1 MKRNIIFILGI
12 FLLFPLFSQE
22 IIELQDVTT
31 TVTGAQQNLEESS
44 LPDFTEIL
52 PIPEEMLP
60 QLETNLPEIEL
71 EKEQI
76 TSSEENFDD
85 YT

>member
-1 MKRNIIFILGI
+1 MKRNIFFILGI

-71 EKEQI
+71 EK
-76 TSSEENFDD
+76 FL
-85 YT
+85 